1 MRPATILIIDDHAA
15 VRTLLARVLEDAG
28 YQVWEAA
35 NGREGLERFRVHPVD
50 LVITDLEMP
59 EMNGLEVIVELIRL
73 CVDVRVIAMSGLSGE
88 ELQQATLIGARRTLP
103 KPLDLQA
110 LLQVVHSE
118 LQQLPREWGAFTP
131 TVMAQDASV
140 QPRSSGPNEGVSPP
154 PG

>member
-35 NGREGLERFRVHPVD
+35 NGREGLERFRAHPVD

-59 EMNGLEVIVELIRL
+59 EMNGLEVIVELTRL

-118 LQQLPREWGAFTP
+118 LQHLPREWGAFTP
-131 TVMAQDASV
+131 TVVAQDASV
-140 QPRSSGPNEGVSPP
+140 QPRSPGPNEGVSPP